1 MATSTFE
8 RKIVIKDPKSLKKLA
23 IIMSDDYPA
32 KPLNV
37 KPYSSE
43 ERRRSEELL
52 KRCPLRS
59 HR

>member
-1 MATSTFE
+1 MATSSFE
-8 RKIVIKDPKSLKKLA
+8 RKIVIADPKSIEKLA
-23 IIMSDDYPA
+23 KIMADDYPA

-52 KRCPLRS
+52 KEYLSRS
-59 HR
+59 CG